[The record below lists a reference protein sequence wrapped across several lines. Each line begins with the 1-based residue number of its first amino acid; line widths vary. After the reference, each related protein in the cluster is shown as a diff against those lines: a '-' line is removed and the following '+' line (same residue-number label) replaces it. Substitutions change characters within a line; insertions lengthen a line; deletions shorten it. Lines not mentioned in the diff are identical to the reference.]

1 MEFIW
6 SPWRYQYVTSAEK
19 PPGCVFCR
27 VLEDGDN
34 EKNLILHRAPF
45 NFVILNRFPYT
56 SGHLMI
62 VPYKHESSL
71 LGLDQA
77 TSTEMMELA
86 KLSQKALA
94 AEYNPDGFNIGLNL
108 GKCAGA
114 GIADHVHL
122 HVVPRWTGDASF
134 VYVISETRILPEELD
149 TSFKKLSKHF
159 SSTARA

>member
-6 SPWRYQYVTSAEK
+6 SPWRYQYVTSADK
-19 PPGCVFCR
+19 TPGCVFCR
-27 VLEDGDN
+27 VLEEDDN
-34 EKNLILHRAPF
+34 EKNLVVHRAPL

-86 KLSQKALA
+86 KLSQKALE
-94 AEYNPDGFNIGLNL
+94 AEYQPDGYNIGLNL

-114 GIADHVHL
+114 GIAEHVHM
-122 HVVPRWTGDASF
+122 HVVPRWTGDANF
-134 VYVISETRILPEELD
+134 VSVISETRILPEELSR
-149 TSFKKLSKHF
+149 SFEKLSKHF
-159 SSTARA
+159 CSVT